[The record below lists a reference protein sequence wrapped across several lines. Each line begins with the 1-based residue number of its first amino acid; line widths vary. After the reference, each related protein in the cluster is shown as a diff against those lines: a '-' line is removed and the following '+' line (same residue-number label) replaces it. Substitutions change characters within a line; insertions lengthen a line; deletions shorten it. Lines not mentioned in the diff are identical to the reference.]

1 MCDTRRR
8 QFIGLLG
15 GAAAAAWP
23 LVARAQQAAVP
34 VIGFLNGQSPSA
46 FSHLVAAFRV
56 GLGEAG
62 YIENRNVAIEYRW
75 AEGRIDDLPALAADL
90 IRRPV
95 NVIVAAGGA
104 HAVAKAA
111 TASIP
116 IVFTTPGEPV
126 KEGLVASLNR
136 PGGNAT
142 GVSVFS
148 TTLEAKRL
156 ELLHE
161 LVPHAARI
169 GVLIDPNF
177 WTANLTLP
185 ELHAAANVLG
195 IELRILNVRSET
207 EIEATFASLSRIGV
221 DAVAVTAG
229 PFLNSMRHK
238 IAGLMARSA
247 MPAVYEAREFAA
259 AGGLMTYGPSIADV
273 YRWVGIYT
281 GRILNGTK
289 PANLPVVQPTKFDL
303 AINLKTAK
311 TLGLDVPPMLLARA
325 DEVIE

>member
-1 MCDTRRR
+1 VNRRE
-8 QFIGLLG
+8 FIAALG
-15 GAAAAAWP
+15 GAATGPLAAWP
-23 LVARAQQAAVP
+23 LAARAQQRDVP
-34 VIGFLNGQSPSA
+34 VIGFLNGQSASA
-46 FSHLVAAFRV
+46 FSHLATAFRM
-56 GLGEAG
+56 GLAEEG
-62 YIENRNVAIEYRW
+62 YVQDRNVTIEYRW
-75 AEGRIDDLPALAADL
+75 AEGRVDVLGSFAAEL
-90 IRRPV
+90 IRRSV
-95 NVIVAAGGA
+95 NVIVATGGA
-104 HAVAKAA
+104 HAAAKAA

-161 LVPHAARI
+161 LLPRATKI

-185 ELHAAANVLG
+185 ELHTAANVLG
-195 IELRILNVRSET
+195 ISLQILNVSSDREVR
-207 EIEATFASLSRIGV
+207 ERFASLSRMGIE
-221 DAVAVTAG
+221 AVVVAAG
-229 PFLNSMRHK
+229 PFLNSARHM
-238 IAGLMARSA
+238 ITELMTRSA
-247 MPAVYEAREFAA
+247 LPSVYEAREFAA
-259 AGGLMTYGPSIADV
+259 AGGLMSYGPSIPDV
-273 YRWVGIYT
+273 YRWVGIYA

-289 PANLPVVQPTKFDL
+289 PADLPVVQPTKL
-303 AINLKTAK
+303 HLVINLKTAK
-311 TLGLDVPPMLLARA
+311 ALGIDVSSALLARA